1 MVHASVQHI
10 IGTVA
15 LLGLILSTVLAF
27 QMFIGFIVEDVVRT
41 QLSQIAE
48 YTSMCIANIVSLTDF
63 TFGMLS
69 TTEAVS
75 KRLGLPSSINGRPYN
90 LTIIEKNEG
99 YYVQVKI
106 IGSSLYAESP
116 ITVKLAQ
123 RFKVF
128 SEDRE
133 ELLNL
138 LEASQVEPRSW
149 VYGGS
154 PNVVVWCLK
163 FDDAM
168 YVGLG
173 LSAERR

>member
-15 LLGLILSTVLAF
+15 LLGLISSIVLAF
-27 QMFIGFIVEDVVRT
+27 QMFIGFIVEDTVGT

-48 YTSMCIANIVSLTDF
+48 YTSMSIANIVSLTDF

-75 KRLGLPSSINGRPYN
+75 KRLGLPASINGKPYN
-90 LTIIEKNEG
+90 LTIIEKDEG
-99 YYVQVKI
+99 YYVQVKMV
-106 IGSSLYAESP
+106 GSNLYAESP
-116 ITVKLAQ
+116 ISVKLAQ
-123 RFKVF
+123 KFKVF
-128 SEDRE
+128 SGEE
-133 ELLNL
+133 ELLNV
-138 LEASQVEPRSW
+138 LEASQVEPKYW

-154 PNVVVWCLK
+154 QNVVVWCLK
-163 FDDAM
+163 FGDVM

-173 LSAERR
+173 LSTRRR